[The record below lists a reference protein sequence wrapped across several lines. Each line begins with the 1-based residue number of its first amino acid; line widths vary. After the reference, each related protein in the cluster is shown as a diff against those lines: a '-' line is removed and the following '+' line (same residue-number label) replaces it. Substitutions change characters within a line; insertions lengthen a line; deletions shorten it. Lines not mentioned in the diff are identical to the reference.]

1 MRGRSGAVVLGQEG
15 ILQTAQCPM
24 LDSMFNDL
32 QGVRVQVRPSERVIL
47 ARGKGWTW
55 AAPNAKQSPG
65 KGGQGTYFTGHL
77 DATKSLNITL
87 PCSPPPRFWGWPW
100 WLLCVTF
107 PSEPSL
113 LRGQPGSA
121 PRVAASGRL
130 KEQAQPAAQREM
142 LYFFWIRRFGRFSE
156 PG

>member
-1 MRGRSGAVVLGQEG
+1 MLGLRLRWWEVRGRSGAVVLGQEG
-15 ILQTAQCPM
+15 ILQTGQRPT

-32 QGVRVQVRPSERVIL
+32 QGVPLQVRPSERFIL

-65 KGGQGTYFTGHL
+65 KGGQGTCFTGHL

-100 WLLCVTF
+100 WPLCVTF
-107 PSEPSL
+107 PSGPSL

-121 PRVAASGRL
+121 LRVAASGRL
-130 KEQAQPAAQREM
+130 REQAQPAALGET
-142 LYFFWIRRFGRFSE
+142 LSLLLD
-156 PG
+156 